1 LEFPTSDRVDS
12 SSDQQKI
19 DPINEENP
27 MLKSKIERTTTN
39 DVIQIST
46 SQVKLSGEFNRSIV
60 ADDQV
65 DTVMEDVAPDR
76 EEEKANKVVD
86 SMYW

>member
-1 LEFPTSDRVDS
+1 
-12 SSDQQKI
+12 
-19 DPINEENP
+19 
-27 MLKSKIERTTTN
+27 
-39 DVIQIST
+39 
-46 SQVKLSGEFNRSIV
+46 VKLSEEFNRPIV

-86 SMYW
+86 SKYW

>member
-19 DPINEENP
+19 DLINEENP

-39 DVIQIST
+39 DVIRIST
-46 SQVKLSGEFNRSIV
+46 SQVKLSREFNRPIV

-86 SMYW
+86 SKYW

>member
-19 DPINEENP
+19 DLINEENP
-27 MLKSKIERTTTN
+27 MLKSMIERTTTN
-39 DVIQIST
+39 DVIRIST
-46 SQVKLSGEFNRSIV
+46 SQVKLSREFNRPIV

-86 SMYW
+86 SKYW